1 MFFTRVWLLRLTDKT
16 LYKLTIPLGRVGGR
30 MSTTAEVA
38 ETRRKTGGPTPS
50 GGAGPVLPLVHRL
63 AERPAEFTAHTC
75 QSKSHVGQ

>member
-1 MFFTRVWLLRLTDKT
+1 
-16 LYKLTIPLGRVGGR
+16 

-50 GGAGPVLPLVHRL
+50 GGAGPVLPLVHAL

-75 QSKSHVGQ
+75 M